1 MSTEIVVVPHTH
13 WDREWYE
20 PFQRFRLRLVA
31 LLDEVL
37 DTMEREPDYH
47 FTLDGQ
53 LACVDDYLEVRPDN
67 RDRIA
72 ALVESGRLAV
82 GPWQI
87 LLDEFL
93 CSGENIIRNLE
104 IGMDRADKLGGAM
117 PVGYL
122 PDMFGHTAQMPQI
135 LRRAGLLHACVYRG
149 VPSSVTTDAF
159 AWVAPDG
166 TAIRTQYLPAGGYG
180 NGAYLFH
187 EGEGLAGRAATFVA
201 TMREWH
207 GAEGPL
213 LAMYGTDHSA
223 PVSGLP
229 EMVAEIGARMD
240 TLSGYIGIYSGE
252 VDGLPQVVG
261 ELRSHAR
268 ANILPGVISVRA
280 HLKQAMGRAE
290 RMVERY
296 AEPLATLWGGDWPG
310 RFLDMAWWRLVDAS
324 GHDSVTGCGVDD
336 TTQQVAA
343 RIAEAE
349 HLGQAVRDMVTAR
362 LAASVPS
369 DGVLV
374 VNPTPAVRSGV
385 VVVDVAGTDP
395 LADAT
400 GAAVPTQPLEYAP
413 TLLLD
418 EEMDPAVALS
428 FVHGTELYGQ
438 HITSWSVADG
448 TLTFT
453 VAHETSVAYDVADI
467 RAALDG
473 VTRVRILAE
482 PRRTVAA
489 LVRVPPLGHTSVRP
503 VPRDQLY
510 PSAVADPAAV
520 PSVVADSAA
529 AAATGPAPAV
539 AGHDPSCWLSSDSG
553 PLPVRGDEEVL
564 DNGLLRV
571 TIAADGTLT
580 LIGADGTTVTGA
592 GRIVDGGD
600 VGDTYNHAPPLAD
613 RLVAEPE
620 SVETELVC
628 SGPLVAAVDVR
639 RTYRWP
645 AGGEGV
651 DGSPELPA
659 AARTLRAEEVV
670 VTTRVELRAG
680 EPYVRLEVSFD
691 NRCDDHRVR
700 LHVPLPV
707 EATQSYAEGQFAV
720 VTRGLTAE
728 GGCGETPLPTF
739 PASSWV
745 AAGGVAALLEHV
757 TEYELADG
765 DLALTLLR
773 SVGYLSRNRNALRPE
788 PAGPQLPTPAAQSRG
803 MRSVRLA
810 LMPYQESWEEV
821 VPHAETFRHDLLVVP
836 GQATPAAA
844 LPEPAPGLSVTGDGV
859 VMSSLRM
866 RDDRQ
871 ELRVVALTPSA
882 TEALIE
888 GPFTRA
894 RRADLRGR
902 PGESLPVT
910 GGVLRLPLKAW
921 EIATIQIA
929 NSE

>member
-1 MSTEIVVVPHTH
+1 MSSEIVVVPHTH

-37 DTMEREPDYH
+37 DTMEREPAYH

-53 LACVDDYLEVRPDN
+53 LACVDDYLEVRPEN

-93 CSGENIIRNLE
+93 CSGENIVRNLE
-104 IGMDRADKLGGAM
+104 LGMSRADKLGGAM

-135 LRRAGLLHACVYRG
+135 LRKAGLLHACVYRG
-149 VPSSVTTDAF
+149 VPSSVVTDAF

-166 TAIRTQYLPAGGYG
+166 TALRTQYLPAGGYG
-180 NGAYLFH
+180 NGAHLFSDS
-187 EGEGLAGRAATFVA
+187 EGLEGRAAAFVE
-201 TMREWH
+201 TMRRWH
-207 GAEGPL
+207 GPEGSL

-223 PVSGLP
+223 PVRGLP
-229 EMVAEIGARMD
+229 EMVAAIGARMD
-240 TLSGYIGIYSGE
+240 TLSGYIGAYSGDVE
-252 VDGLPQVVG
+252 GLPRVEG

-268 ANILPGVISVRA
+268 ANILPGVISIRPHV
-280 HLKQAMGRAE
+280 KQAMGRAE

-296 AEPLATLWGGDWPG
+296 AEPLAALWGGEWPG

-336 TTQQVAA
+336 TAQQVAA

-349 HLGQAVRDMVTAR
+349 QLGQAVRDMVTAR
-362 LAASVPS
+362 LARDVPS

-374 VNPTPAVRSGV
+374 VNPTPATRRGV
-385 VVVDVAGTDP
+385 VIVDVAGADP
-395 LADAT
+395 LVDPS
-400 GAAVPTQPLEYAP
+400 GRPIPVQPLEHAA

-418 EEMDPAVALS
+418 EKMDPATALT

-438 HITSWSVADG
+438 HITSWSVQDG

-453 VAHETSVAYDVADI
+453 VARETPIVFDVDDL
-467 RAALDG
+467 RGELDG

-489 LVRVPPLGHTSVRP
+489 LVEAPPLGHTGLRP
-503 VPRDQLY
+503 VPHAQAY
-510 PSAVADPAAV
+510 G
-520 PSVVADSAA
+520 ADSGDEHHA
-529 AAATGPAPAV
+529 
-539 AGHDPSCWLSSDSG
+539 SCWRAADGLA
-553 PLPVRGDEEVL
+553 PVRGDAEVL

-571 TIAADGTLT
+571 AVASDGTLT
-580 LIGADGTTVTGA
+580 LVARDGTTVTGA

-600 VGDTYNHAPPLAD
+600 VGDTYNYAPPLD
-613 RLVAEPE
+613 DLVVSEPE
-620 SVETELVC
+620 SVDTELVC

-645 AGGEGV
+645 AAGDGIEGA
-651 DGSPELPA
+651 PELPA
-659 AARTLRAEEVV
+659 ASRSERTEETVV
-670 VTTRVELRAG
+670 VTRVELRAG
-680 EPYVRLEVSFD
+680 EPFVRLHVEFD
-691 NRCDDHRVR
+691 NRSADHRVR
-700 LHVPLPV
+700 LHVPLPSQAS
-707 EATQSYAEGQFAV
+707 ESYAEGQFAV
-720 VTRGLTAE
+720 VRRGTTSEA
-728 GGCGETPLPTF
+728 GCGETPLPTF

-757 TEYELADG
+757 TEYELTG
-765 DLALTLLR
+765 GELALTLLR

-803 MRSVRLA
+803 VRSVRLA
-810 LMPYQESWEEV
+810 LMPYAESWQEV
-821 VPHAETFRHDLLVVP
+821 LPHAEAFRHDLLVTP
-836 GQATPAAA
+836 GTGDRSLA
-844 LPEPAPGLSVTGDGV
+844 LPEPAAGLSVTGDGV
-859 VMSSLRM
+859 VMTSLRD
-866 RDDRQ
+866 RDGWS

-882 TEALIE
+882 TEAVISGDLLE
-888 GPFTRA
+888 A
-894 RRADLRGR
+894 RHADLRGR
-902 PGESLPVT
+902 PGDAVPVADGT
-910 GGVLRLPLKAW
+910 LRLPLGPW
-921 EIATIQIA
+921 EIATVQFRQR
-929 NSE
+929 

>member
-37 DTMEREPDYH
+37 DTMEREPGYH

-53 LACVDDYLEVRPDN
+53 LACVDDYLEVRPEN

-93 CSGENIIRNLE
+93 CSGENIVRNLE
-104 IGMDRADKLGGAM
+104 LGLDRAGKLGGAM

-135 LRRAGLLHACVYRG
+135 LSKAGLRHACVYRG

-166 TAIRTQYLPAGGYG
+166 TALRTQYLPAGGYG
-180 NGAYLFH
+180 NGAHLFFDP
-187 EGEGLAGRAATFVA
+187 EGLKDRAAAFA
-201 TMREWH
+201 ETMREWH
-207 GAEGPL
+207 GPEGPL

-223 PVSGLP
+223 PVRGLP
-229 EMVAEIGARMD
+229 EMVAAIDARMD
-240 TLSGYIGIYSGE
+240 TLSGYIGQYSGDVPE
-252 VDGLPQVVG
+252 LAELAELAALDGLPRVHG

-268 ANILPGVISVRA
+268 ANILPGVISIRPHV
-280 HLKQAMGRAE
+280 KQAMGRAE

-296 AEPLATLWGGDWPG
+296 AEPLATLWGGEWPG

-324 GHDSVTGCGVDD
+324 GHDSVTGCGVDE
-336 TTQQVAA
+336 TAQQVAA

-349 HLGQAVRDMVTAR
+349 QLGQAVRDMVTAR
-362 LAASVPS
+362 LAAFVPS

-374 VNPTPAVRSGV
+374 VNPTPDVRSGIV
-385 VVVDVAGTDP
+385 IVDVAGSDP
-395 LADAT
+395 LVDPS
-400 GAAVPTQPLEYAP
+400 GAPVPVQPLEHAP

-418 EEMDPAVALS
+418 EEMDPATALT

-438 HITSWSVADG
+438 HITGWSVKNG

-453 VAHETSVAYDVADI
+453 VARETTAAFDLADL
-467 RAALDG
+467 RGALDG

-489 LVRVPPLGHTSVRP
+489 MVEVPPLGHTSIRP
-503 VPRDQLY
+503 VPREQVFG
-510 PSAVADPAAV
+510 PPV
-520 PSVVADSAA
+520 PSGGLPNVQ
-529 AAATGPAPAV
+529 
-539 AGHDPSCWLSSDSG
+539 HHPSCWLGSDSAT
-553 PLPVRGDEEVL
+553 LPVRGDEEVL

-571 TIAADGTLT
+571 VVAADGTLT
-580 LIGADGTTVTGA
+580 LVGQDGTTVTGA

-600 VGDTYNHAPPLAD
+600 VGDTYNYAAPLDDLIVSAPEW
-613 RLVAEPE
+613 AE
-620 SVETELVC
+620 VELIC
-628 SGPLVAAVDVR
+628 AGPLVAAVEVR

-645 AGGEGV
+645 AAGDSLEGA
-651 DGSPELPA
+651 PEVPA
-659 AARTLRAEEVV
+659 LSRTLRTEEIL

-680 EPYVRLEVSFD
+680 EPYVRLHVEFD
-691 NRCDDHRVR
+691 NRCADHRVR

-707 EATQSYAEGQFAV
+707 AASESYAEGQFAV
-720 VTRGLTAE
+720 VTRGLTSE

-757 TEYELADG
+757 TEYELVDG
-765 DLALTLLR
+765 ELALTLLR
-773 SVGYLSRNRNALRPE
+773 SAGYLSRNRNAFRPE

-803 MRSVRLA
+803 VRSVSLA
-810 LMPYQESWEEV
+810 LMPYQESWGEV
-821 VPHAETFRHDLLVVP
+821 VPQAETFRHDLLVVP
-836 GQATPAAA
+836 GSGDRALDLPAPAA
-844 LPEPAPGLSVTGDGV
+844 GLSVTGDGV
-859 VMSSLRM
+859 VMTSLRD
-866 RDDRQ
+866 RDGWR
-871 ELRVVALTPSA
+871 ELRVVALTPND
-882 TEALIE
+882 TEAVISGDLLQ
-888 GPFTRA
+888 A
-894 RRADLRGR
+894 RHADLRGR
-902 PGESLPVT
+902 PGESVQVT
-910 GGVLRLPLKAW
+910 DGVVRLPLGAW
-921 EIATIQIA
+921 EIATIHIRQL
-929 NSE
+929 

>member
-1 MSTEIVVVPHTH
+1 VSTEIVVVPHTH

-37 DTMEREPDYH
+37 DTMEREPAYH

-53 LACVDDYLEVRPDN
+53 LACVDDYLEVRPEN

-93 CSGENIIRNLE
+93 CSGENIVRNLE
-104 IGMDRADKLGGAM
+104 LGMSRADKLGGAM

-135 LRRAGLLHACVYRG
+135 LRKAGLLHACVYRG

-166 TAIRTQYLPAGGYG
+166 TALRTQYLPAGGYG
-180 NGAYLFH
+180 NGAHLFSDST
-187 EGEGLAGRAATFVA
+187 GLTERAAAFVT

-207 GAEGPL
+207 GPEGAL

-223 PVSGLP
+223 PVRGLP
-229 EMVAEIGARMD
+229 EMVAAIGGQMD
-240 TLSGYIGIYSGE
+240 TLSGYIGKYSGE
-252 VDGLPQVVG
+252 VDGLPRVEG

-280 HLKQAMGRAE
+280 HVKQAMGRAE

-296 AEPLATLWGGDWPG
+296 AEPLATLWGAEWPG

-336 TTQQVAA
+336 TAQQVAA

-362 LAASVPS
+362 LAGSVPS
-369 DGVLV
+369 DGVLL
-374 VNPTPAVRSGV
+374 VNPTPAVRRGV

-395 LADAT
+395 LADAS
-400 GAAVPTQPLEYAP
+400 GVPVPVQPLEYAP

-418 EEMDPAVALS
+418 EEMDAATALT

-438 HITSWSVADG
+438 HFTAWSVEG
-448 TLTFT
+448 ETLTFT
-453 VAHETSVAYDVADI
+453 VARETSAVFDLDDL
-467 RAALDG
+467 RAATGG
-473 VTRVRILAE
+473 VRRVRILAE

-489 LVRVPPLGHTSVRP
+489 LVEVPPLGHTSIRP
-503 VPRDQLY
+503 VPYEQVHG
-510 PSAVADPAAV
+510 SPAGE
-520 PSVVADSAA
+520 SR
-529 AAATGPAPAV
+529 PA
-539 AGHDPSCWLSSDSG
+539 
-553 PLPVRGDEEVL
+553 PVRGDEDVL

-571 TIAADGTLT
+571 TIAGDGTLT
-580 LIGADGTTVTGA
+580 LVGADGTTVTGA

-600 VGDTYNHAPPLAD
+600 VGDTYNHAPPAD
-613 RLVAEPE
+613 DLLVSEP
-620 SVETELVC
+620 SAVETELVC

-645 AGGEGV
+645 ASGAGI
-651 DGSPELPA
+651 DGTPELPA
-659 AARTLRAEEVV
+659 PSRSLRTEEIV

-680 EPYVRLEVSFD
+680 EPYVRLRVEFD
-691 NRCDDHRVR
+691 NRCADHRVR
-700 LHVPLPV
+700 LHVPLPAP
-707 EATQSYAEGQFAV
+707 ATESHAEGQFAV
-720 VTRGLTAE
+720 VTRGLTSE

-757 TEYELADG
+757 TEYEVADG
-765 DLALTLLR
+765 ELALTLLR
-773 SVGYLSRNRNALRPE
+773 SVAYLSRNRNALRPE

-803 MRSVRLA
+803 IRSVSLA
-810 LMPYQESWEEV
+810 LMPYAESWQEV
-821 VPHAETFRHDLLVVP
+821 VPQAETFRHDLLVVP
-836 GQATPAAA
+836 GQGDRALA
-844 LPEPAPGLSVTGDGV
+844 LPAPAPGLSVTGDGV
-859 VMSSLRM
+859 VMTSLRT

-871 ELRVVALTPSA
+871 ELRVVALTPAA
-882 TEALIE
+882 TEAVIE
-888 GPFTRA
+888 GAFTQA
-894 RRADLRGR
+894 RHADLRGR
-902 PGESLPVT
+902 PGDRLPVAD
-910 GGVLRLPLKAW
+910 GVLRLALRPW
-921 EIATIQIA
+921 EIATVQL
-929 NSE
+929 SG

>member
-1 MSTEIVVVPHTH
+1 VTAEIVVVPHTH

-53 LACVDDYLEVRPDN
+53 LACVDDYLEVRPEN

-93 CSGENIIRNLE
+93 CSGENIVRNLE
-104 IGMDRADKLGGAM
+104 LGMNRADKLGGAM

-149 VPSSVTTDAF
+149 VPSSVVTDAF

-166 TAIRTQYLPAGGYG
+166 TALRTQYLPAGGYG
-180 NGAYLFH
+180 NGAHLFEDPAH
-187 EGEGLAGRAATFVA
+187 LPERAAEFTER
-201 TMREWH
+201 MREWH
-207 GAEGPL
+207 GPEGAL

-223 PVSGLP
+223 PVRGLP
-229 EMVAEIGARMD
+229 GMVADIGAHMD
-240 TLSGYIGIYSGE
+240 TLSGYIGAYSGE
-252 VDGLPQVVG
+252 VEGLPRVSG

-280 HLKQAMGRAE
+280 HVKQAMGRAE

-336 TTQQVAA
+336 TAQQVAA

-349 HLGQAVRDMVTAR
+349 QLGQAVRDMVAAR
-362 LAASVPS
+362 LSAAVPS

-374 VNPTPAVRSGV
+374 VNPTPATRRGV
-385 VVVDVAGTDP
+385 VLVDVAGRDP
-395 LADAT
+395 LVDPA
-400 GAAVPTQPLEYAP
+400 GARVPAQTLEYAP

-418 EEMDPAVALS
+418 AEMDPATALT
-428 FVHGTELYGQ
+428 FIHGTELYGQ
-438 HITSWSVADG
+438 HITGWSVDGG

-453 VAHETSVAYDVADI
+453 VARQSATAFNVAQL
-467 RAALDG
+467 RGALDG
-473 VTRVRILAE
+473 VTRVRIVAE
-482 PRRTVAA
+482 ARRTVAA
-489 LVRVPPLGHTSVRP
+489 LVETPPLGHTSIRP
-503 VPRDQLY
+503 ASADTLRD
-510 PSAVADPAAV
+510 
-520 PSVVADSAA
+520 
-529 AAATGPAPAV
+529 TGPAESGGERRSASGASAAMGAPV
-539 AGHDPSCWLSSDSG
+539 AG
-553 PLPVRGDEEVL
+553 VRAEERAL

-571 TIAADGTLT
+571 EVAADGTLALT
-580 LIGADGTTVTGA
+580 GADGTTLTGA

-600 VGDTYNHAPPLAD
+600 VGDTYNYAPPAED
-613 RLVAEPE
+613 RIVSDPV
-620 SVETELVC
+620 SVELTPVC
-628 SGPLVAAVDVR
+628 SGPLVAAFDVR

-645 AGGEGV
+645 AAGQGIEGT
-651 DGSPELPA
+651 PEIPA
-659 AARTLRAEEVV
+659 AARSEATEEIVV
-670 VTTRVELRAG
+670 DTRVELRAG
-680 EPYVRLEVSFD
+680 EPYVRLHVSFD
-691 NRCDDHRVR
+691 NRCSDHRVR

-707 EATQSYAEGQFAV
+707 RAAASHAEGQFAV
-720 VTRGLTAE
+720 VTRGLSAE
-728 GGCGETPLPTF
+728 GGCGEEPLPTF
-739 PASSWV
+739 PASGWV

-757 TEYELADG
+757 TEYELVDDG
-765 DLALTLLR
+765 AELALTLLR
-773 SVGYLSRNRNALRPE
+773 SVGYLSRNLHAMRPE

-803 MRSVRLA
+803 LRSVSLA
-810 LMPYQESWEEV
+810 LMPYGGSWAA
-821 VPHAETFRHDLLVVP
+821 VPPAAETFRHDLLAVP
-836 GQATPAAA
+836 GTGDPSLALPPAAS
-844 LPEPAPGLSVTGDGV
+844 GLSVTGDGV
-859 VMSSLRM
+859 VMTSLRV
-866 RDDRQ
+866 RDGRH
-871 ELRVVALTPSA
+871 ELRVVAYSETPTNAIISG
-882 TEALIE
+882 T
-888 GPFTRA
+888 FTQA
-894 RRADLRGR
+894 RHADLRGR
-902 PGESLPVT
+902 PGDPIPVSSGT
-910 GGVLRLPLKAW
+910 IHLPLRPW
-921 EIATIQIA
+921 EIATVQLG
-929 NSE
+929 N

>member
-37 DTMEREPDYH
+37 DTMEREPAYH

-53 LACVDDYLEVRPDN
+53 LACVDDYLEVRPEN
-67 RDRIA
+67 RDRVA

-93 CSGENIIRNLE
+93 CSGENIVRNLE
-104 IGMDRADKLGGAM
+104 LGMARAGKLGGAM

-122 PDMFGHTAQMPQI
+122 PDMFGHAAQMPQI

-166 TAIRTQYLPAGGYG
+166 TVVRAQYLPAGGYG
-180 NGAYLFH
+180 NGAHLFH
-187 EGEGLAGRAATFVA
+187 DPAGLKERAEAFTR

-207 GAEGPL
+207 GPEGSL

-223 PVSGLP
+223 PVRGLP
-229 EMVAEIGARMD
+229 EMVAAIGARMD
-240 TLSGYIGIYSGE
+240 TLSGYIGAYSGE
-252 VDGLPQVVG
+252 VDGLPEVRG

-280 HLKQAMGRAE
+280 HVKQAMGRAE

-296 AEPLATLWGGDWPG
+296 AEPLATLWGEEWPG

-336 TTQQVAA
+336 TAQQVAA

-362 LAASVPS
+362 LAAAVPS
-369 DGVLV
+369 GGVLV
-374 VNPTPAVRSGV
+374 VNPTPAPRRGV
-385 VVVDVAGTDP
+385 VVVDVPGHDP
-395 LADAT
+395 LVDASGT
-400 GAAVPTQPLEYAP
+400 PVPIQPLEYAA

-418 EEMDPAVALS
+418 DEMDPATALS

-438 HITSWSVADG
+438 QITSWSVEGD

-453 VAHETSVAYDVADI
+453 VAHETQTTFGVDDLHGE
-467 RAALDG
+467 LDG
-473 VTRVRILAE
+473 VTRVRIFAE

-489 LVRVPPLGHTSVRP
+489 LVEVPPLGHTSVRP
-503 VPRDQLY
+503 VPHEQAFGTPTRETHM
-510 PSAVADPAAV
+510 PSE
-520 PSVVADSAA
+520 
-529 AAATGPAPAV
+529 
-539 AGHDPSCWLSSDSG
+539 HDPSCWLRSDSAA
-553 PLPVRGDEEVL
+553 LPVRGGEEVL

-571 TIAADGTLT
+571 TIAGDGTLT
-580 LIGADGTTVTGA
+580 LVGKDGTTVSGA

-600 VGDTYNHAPPLAD
+600 VGDTYNYAPPPAD
-613 RLVAEPE
+613 LIVDEPV
-620 SVETELVC
+620 SAETELVT
-628 SGPLVAAVDVR
+628 SGPLVARVDVR

-645 AGGEGV
+645 AAGGGI
-651 DGSPELPA
+651 DGAPELPA
-659 AARTLRAEEVV
+659 ISRTPEAEEIV

-680 EPYVRLEVSFD
+680 EPFVRLDVEFD
-691 NRCDDHRVR
+691 NRCSDHRVR
-700 LHVPLPV
+700 LHVPLP
-707 EATQSYAEGQFAV
+707 ERATESYAEGQFAV
-720 VTRGLTAE
+720 TTRGPTPE

-757 TEYELADG
+757 TEYEVVDG
-765 DLALTLLR
+765 SELALTLLR
-773 SVGYLSRNRNALRPE
+773 SVGYLSRNRNP
-788 PAGPQLPTPAAQSRG
+788 
-803 MRSVRLA
+803 
-810 LMPYQESWEEV
+810 
-821 VPHAETFRHDLLVVP
+821 
-836 GQATPAAA
+836 
-844 LPEPAPGLSVTGDGV
+844 
-859 VMSSLRM
+859 
-866 RDDRQ
+866 
-871 ELRVVALTPSA
+871 
-882 TEALIE
+882 
-888 GPFTRA
+888 
-894 RRADLRGR
+894 
-902 PGESLPVT
+902 
-910 GGVLRLPLKAW
+910 
-921 EIATIQIA
+921 
-929 NSE
+929 

>member
-1 MSTEIVVVPHTH
+1 MSAEIVVVPHTH

-37 DTMEREPDYH
+37 DQMEREPAYH

-53 LACVDDYLEVRPDN
+53 LACVDDYLEVRPEN

-93 CSGENIIRNLE
+93 CSGENIVRNLE
-104 IGMDRADKLGGAM
+104 LGMARADKLGGAM

-135 LRRAGLLHACVYRG
+135 LRKAGLLHACVYRG

-166 TAIRTQYLPAGGYG
+166 TALRTQYLPAGGYG
-180 NGAYLFH
+180 NGAYLFADAS
-187 EGEGLAGRAATFVA
+187 GLAERAASFVT

-207 GAEGPL
+207 GPEGPL

-223 PVSGLP
+223 PVRGLP
-229 EMVAEIGARMD
+229 DMVATIGARMD
-240 TLSGYIGIYSGE
+240 TLSGYIGEFSGD
-252 VDGLPQVVG
+252 VDGLPRVAG

-280 HLKQAMGRAE
+280 HVKQAMGRAE

-296 AEPLATLWGGDWPG
+296 AEPLATLWGGEWPG

-336 TTQQVAA
+336 TAQQVAA

-362 LAASVPS
+362 LAGSVPS
-369 DGVLV
+369 DGALV
-374 VNPTPAVRSGV
+374 VNPTPQVRSGV
-385 VVVDVAGTDP
+385 VVVDLAGTDP
-395 LADAT
+395 LVDAS
-400 GAAVPTQPLEYAP
+400 GAPVPSQTLEYAG

-418 EEMDPAVALS
+418 EEMDPALALT

-438 HITSWSVADG
+438 HITGWSVEGG

-453 VAHETSVAYDVADI
+453 VARETSLTFDVRDLHGQ
-467 RAALDG
+467 LDG
-473 VTRVRILAE
+473 VSRVRILAE
-482 PRRTVAA
+482 PRRKVAA
-489 LVRVPPLGHTSVRP
+489 LVEVPPLGHTSLRP
-503 VPRDQLY
+503 APRDQVY
-510 PSAVADPAAV
+510 GTPASGLR
-520 PSVVADSAA
+520 PME
-529 AAATGPAPAV
+529 
-539 AGHDPSCWLSSDSG
+539 HDPSCWLGSDSAT
-553 PLPVRGDEEVL
+553 LPVRGDEQVL

-571 TIAADGTLT
+571 TIADDGTLT
-580 LIGADGTTVTGA
+580 LLGRDGTTITGA

-600 VGDTYNHAPPLAD
+600 VGDTYNHAPPLTD
-613 RLVAEPE
+613 LIVSRPS
-620 SVETELVC
+620 SVETELIC
-628 SGPLVAAVDVR
+628 SGPVVAQVDVR

-645 AGGEGV
+645 ASGDGV
-651 DGSPELPA
+651 HGAPELPA
-659 AARTLRAEEVV
+659 PSRSLRTEEIV

-680 EPYVRLEVSFD
+680 EPYVRLHIEFD
-691 NRCDDHRVR
+691 NRCEDHRVR
-700 LHVPLPV
+700 LHVPLP
-707 EATQSYAEGQFAV
+707 APASQSHAEGQFAV

-757 TEYELADG
+757 TEYELVDG
-765 DLALTLLR
+765 ELALTLLR

-803 MRSVRLA
+803 LRSVSLA
-810 LMPYQESWEEV
+810 LMPYQESWQEV
-821 VPHAETFRHDLLVVP
+821 VPQAETFRHDLLVVP
-836 GQATPAAA
+836 GQGDRALA
-844 LPEPAPGLSVTGDGV
+844 LPSPSSGLSVTGDGV
-859 VMSSLRM
+859 VMTSLRM
-866 RDDRQ
+866 RDDWQ
-871 ELRVVALTPSA
+871 ELRVVALTPDA
-882 TEALIE
+882 TEAVIS
-888 GPFTRA
+888 GAFGQA
-894 RRADLRGR
+894 RPADLRGR
-902 PGESLPVT
+902 PGESVQVT
-910 GGVLRLPLKAW
+910 DGVVRLPMGPW
-921 EIATIQIA
+921 EIATIQIRQL
-929 NSE
+929 

>member
-1 MSTEIVVVPHTH
+1 MSAEIVVVPHTH

-37 DTMEREPDYH
+37 DTMEREPAYH

-53 LACVDDYLEVRPDN
+53 LACVDDYLEVRPEN

-104 IGMDRADKLGGAM
+104 LGMSRSDKLGGAM

-135 LRRAGLLHACVYRG
+135 LRKAGLLHACVYRG
-149 VPSSVTTDAF
+149 VPFSVTTDAF

-166 TAIRTQYLPAGGYG
+166 TALRTQFLPAGGYG
-180 NGAYLFH
+180 NGAYLFSDSA
-187 EGEGLAGRAATFVA
+187 GLAERAAGFVK

-207 GAEGPL
+207 GPEGAL

-223 PVSGLP
+223 PVRGLP

-240 TLSGYIGIYSGE
+240 TLSGYIGKYSGE
-252 VDGLPQVVG
+252 VDGLPRVAG

-280 HLKQAMGRAE
+280 HVKQAMGRAE

-296 AEPLATLWGGDWPG
+296 AEPLATLWGGEWPG

-336 TTQQVAA
+336 TAQQVAA

-362 LAASVPS
+362 LAGSVPS

-374 VNPTPAVRSGV
+374 VNPTPAARRGV
-385 VVVDVAGTDP
+385 VVVDVAGIDP
-395 LADAT
+395 LT
-400 GAAVPTQPLEYAP
+400 GPSGAPVPTQPLEYAP

-418 EEMDPAVALS
+418 EEMDAATALT

-438 HITSWSVADG
+438 HITAWSVEDG

-453 VAHETSVAYDVADI
+453 VARETSAAFDLDDL
-467 RAALDG
+467 RAATAG
-473 VTRVRILAE
+473 VRRVRILAE

-489 LVRVPPLGHTSVRP
+489 LVEVPPLGHTSIRP
-503 VPRDQLY
+503 APHG
-510 PSAVADPAAV
+510 PSTGEHPAAL
-520 PSVVADSAA
+520 
-529 AAATGPAPAV
+529 T
-539 AGHDPSCWLSSDSG
+539 
-553 PLPVRGDEEVL
+553 PVRGDEEVL

-571 TIAADGTLT
+571 TIAGDGTLT
-580 LIGADGTTVTGA
+580 LVGADGTTVTGA

-600 VGDTYNHAPPLAD
+600 VGDTYNHAPPAD
-613 RLVAEPE
+613 DLVVSEPS
-620 SVETELVC
+620 SVETELIC

-645 AGGEGV
+645 ASG
-651 DGSPELPA
+651 DGIDGTPELPA
-659 AARTLRAEEVV
+659 PSRSSRTEEIV

-680 EPYVRLEVSFD
+680 EPYARLRVEFD
-691 NRCDDHRVR
+691 NRCADHRVR
-700 LHVPLPV
+700 LHVPLPAP
-707 EATQSYAEGQFAV
+707 ATESHAEGQFAV

-757 TEYELADG
+757 TEYEVADG
-765 DLALTLLR
+765 ELALTLLR

-803 MRSVRLA
+803 IRSVSLA
-810 LMPYQESWEEV
+810 LMPYGESWQEV
-821 VPHAETFRHDLLVVP
+821 VPQAETFRHDLLVVP
-836 GQATPAAA
+836 GQGERA
-844 LPEPAPGLSVTGDGV
+844 LPLPAPAPGLSVTGDGV
-859 VMSSLRM
+859 VMTSLRM
-866 RDDRQ
+866 RDDRR
-871 ELRVVALTPSA
+871 ELRVVALTPAA
-882 TEALIE
+882 TEAVIE
-888 GPFTRA
+888 GAFTQA
-894 RRADLRGR
+894 RHADLRGR
-902 PGESLPVT
+902 PGDRLPVAD
-910 GGVLRLPLKAW
+910 GVLRLALKPW
-921 EIATIQIA
+921 EIATVQL
-929 NSE
+929 SG

>member
-37 DTMEREPDYH
+37 DTMEREPGYH

-67 RDRIA
+67 RDRIT

-104 IGMDRADKLGGAM
+104 LGLDRADKLGGAM

-135 LRRAGLLHACVYRG
+135 LSKAGLLHACVYRG

-166 TAIRTQYLPAGGYG
+166 TALRTQYLPAGGYG
-180 NGAYLFH
+180 NGAYLFYDAK
-187 EGEGLAGRAATFVA
+187 GLAGRAESFVA

-207 GAEGPL
+207 GADGPL

-229 EMVAEIGARMD
+229 EMVAELGARMD
-240 TLSGYIGIYSGE
+240 TLSGYIGMYSGD
-252 VDGLPQVVG
+252 VDGLPRISG

-280 HLKQAMGRAE
+280 HVKQAMGRAE

-296 AEPLATLWGGDWPG
+296 AEPLATLWGGEWPG

-336 TTQQVAA
+336 TAQQVAA

-369 DGVLV
+369 DAVLV
-374 VNPTPAVRSGV
+374 VNPTPAARGGV

-418 EEMDPAVALS
+418 EEMDPATALT

-438 HITSWSVADG
+438 HITSWSVEDG

-453 VAHETSVAYDVADI
+453 VAHETSVVFDVADL

-489 LVRVPPLGHTSVRP
+489 LVQVPPLGHTSVRP
-503 VPRDQLY
+503 VPRERLH
-510 PSAVADPAAV
+510 PS
-520 PSVVADSAA
+520 SS
-529 AAATGPAPAV
+529 TTTAV
-539 AGHDPSCWLSSDSG
+539 AGHDPACWLSSDSG
-553 PLPVRGDEEVL
+553 PLPVRGNEEVL

-571 TIAADGTLT
+571 TIADDGTLT
-580 LIGADGTTVTGA
+580 LIGPDGTTVTGA

-600 VGDTYNHAPPLAD
+600 VGDTYNYAPPFSD
-613 RLVAEPE
+613 RLVSEPE
-620 SVETELVC
+620 YVETELVC

-645 AGGEGV
+645 AGGDGIE
-651 DGSPELPA
+651 GSPELPA
-659 AARTLRAEEVV
+659 AARTLRTEEVV

-707 EATQSYAEGQFAV
+707 EATQSHAEGQFAV

-803 MRSVRLA
+803 LRSVRLA
-810 LMPYQESWEEV
+810 LMPYQGSWEEV

-836 GQATPAAA
+836 GQGDSAAA
-844 LPEPAPGLSVTGDGV
+844 LPAPASGLSVTGDGV

-866 RDDRQ
+866 RDNWQ
-871 ELRVVALTPSA
+871 ELRVVALTPA
-882 TEALIE
+882 NTEALIE
-888 GPFTRA
+888 GTFTSA

-902 PGESLPVT
+902 PGEPLPVT
-910 GGVLRLPLKAW
+910 DGALRLPLKAW

>member
-1 MSTEIVVVPHTH
+1 MSSEIVVVPHTH

-37 DTMEREPDYH
+37 DTMEREPAYH

-53 LACVDDYLEVRPDN
+53 LACVDDYLEVRPEN

-93 CSGENIIRNLE
+93 CSGENIVRNLE
-104 IGMDRADKLGGAM
+104 LGMSRADKLGGAM

-122 PDMFGHTAQMPQI
+122 PDMFGHAAQMPQI
-135 LRRAGLLHACVYRG
+135 LRKAGLLHACVYRG
-149 VPSSVTTDAF
+149 VPSSVVTDAF

-166 TAIRTQYLPAGGYG
+166 TALRTQYLPAGGYG
-180 NGAYLFH
+180 NGAHLFSDS
-187 EGEGLAGRAATFVA
+187 EGLEGRATTFVE
-201 TMREWH
+201 TMRRWH
-207 GAEGPL
+207 GPEGSL

-223 PVSGLP
+223 PVRGLP
-229 EMVAEIGARMD
+229 EMVAAIGARMD
-240 TLSGYIGIYSGE
+240 TLSGYIGTYSGDA
-252 VDGLPQVVG
+252 DGLPRVEG

-268 ANILPGVISVRA
+268 ANILPGVISIRPHV
-280 HLKQAMGRAE
+280 KQAMGRAE

-296 AEPLATLWGGDWPG
+296 AEPLAALWGGDWPG

-336 TTQQVAA
+336 TAQQVAA

-349 HLGQAVRDMVTAR
+349 QLGQAVRDMVTAR
-362 LAASVPS
+362 LAQRVPS

-374 VNPTPAVRSGV
+374 VNPTPAARRGIVI
-385 VVVDVAGTDP
+385 VDVAGADP
-395 LADAT
+395 LVDPA
-400 GAAVPTQPLEYAP
+400 GRPIPVQPLEHAA

-418 EEMDPAVALS
+418 EEMDPATALT

-438 HITSWSVADG
+438 HITSWSVEDG

-453 VAHETSVAYDVADI
+453 VARETPIVFDVDDL
-467 RAALDG
+467 RGALDG

-489 LVRVPPLGHTSVRP
+489 LVEAPPLGHTGLR
-503 VPRDQLY
+503 
-510 PSAVADPAAV
+510 
-520 PSVVADSAA
+520 
-529 AAATGPAPAV
+529 PAPHPQAYGG
-539 AGHDPSCWLSSDSG
+539 AADGEHHASCWRASDE
-553 PLPVRGDEEVL
+553 PAPVRGDAEVL

-571 TIAADGTLT
+571 AIAPDGTLT
-580 LIGADGTTVTGA
+580 LVARDGTTVTGA

-600 VGDTYNHAPPLAD
+600 VGDTYNYAPPLD
-613 RLVAEPE
+613 DLVVSEPE
-620 SVETELVC
+620 SVETELIC

-645 AGGEGV
+645 AGGDGIEGA
-651 DGSPELPA
+651 PELPA
-659 AARTLRAEEVV
+659 ASRSDRSEETVV
-670 VTTRVELRAG
+670 VTRVELRAG
-680 EPYVRLEVSFD
+680 EPFARLHVEFD
-691 NRCDDHRVR
+691 NRSADHRVR
-700 LHVPLPV
+700 FHVPLP
-707 EATQSYAEGQFAV
+707 TQASESYAEGQFAV
-720 VTRGLTAE
+720 VRRGSTSE

-757 TEYELADG
+757 TEYELTG
-765 DLALTLLR
+765 GELALTLLR

-803 MRSVRLA
+803 VRSVRLA
-810 LMPYQESWEEV
+810 LMPYAESWQEV
-821 VPHAETFRHDLLVVP
+821 VPHAEAFRHDLLVVP
-836 GQATPAAA
+836 GTGRRSLP
-844 LPEPAPGLSVTGDGV
+844 LPEPAAGLSVTGDGV
-859 VMSSLRM
+859 VMTSLRD
-866 RDDRQ
+866 RDGWS

-882 TEALIE
+882 TEAVIAGDLLE
-888 GPFTRA
+888 A
-894 RRADLRGR
+894 RHADLRGR
-902 PGESLPVT
+902 PGDAVPVADGT
-910 GGVLRLPLKAW
+910 VRLPLGPW
-921 EIATIQIA
+921 EIATVQFRQR
-929 NSE
+929 

>member
-1 MSTEIVVVPHTH
+1 MSAEIVVVPHTH

-53 LACVDDYLEVRPDN
+53 LACVDDYLEVRPEN

-93 CSGENIIRNLE
+93 CSGENIVRNLE
-104 IGMDRADKLGGAM
+104 LGMNRADKLGGAM
-117 PVGYL
+117 AVGYL

-149 VPSSVTTDAF
+149 VPSSVVTDAF

-166 TAIRTQYLPAGGYG
+166 TALRTQYLPAGGYG
-180 NGAYLFH
+180 NGAHLF
-187 EGEGLAGRAATFVA
+187 EDPAQLPERAAEFIQR
-201 TMREWH
+201 MREWH
-207 GAEGPL
+207 GPEGAL

-223 PVSGLP
+223 PVRGLP
-229 EMVAEIGARMD
+229 GMVADIGARMD
-240 TLSGYIGIYSGE
+240 TLTGYIGAYSGSVE
-252 VDGLPQVVG
+252 GLPRVSG

-280 HLKQAMGRAE
+280 HVKQAMGRAE

-336 TTQQVAA
+336 TAQQVAA

-349 HLGQAVRDMVTAR
+349 QLGQAVRDMVTAR
-362 LAASVPS
+362 LSAAVPS

-374 VNPTPAVRSGV
+374 VNPTPAARRGV
-385 VVVDVAGTDP
+385 VLVDVAGRDP
-395 LADAT
+395 LVDPD
-400 GAAVPTQPLEYAP
+400 GAPVPAQTLEYAP

-418 EEMDPAVALS
+418 AEMDPATALT
-428 FVHGTELYGQ
+428 FIHGTELYGQ
-438 HITSWSVADG
+438 HITGWSVDDG

-453 VAHETSVAYDVADI
+453 VARESAVAFNVAQV
-467 RAALDG
+467 RGALDG
-473 VTRVRILAE
+473 VTRVRIVAE

-489 LVRVPPLGHTSVRP
+489 LVETPPLGHTSVRP
-503 VPRDQLY
+503 APYD
-510 PSAVADPAAV
+510 PSAS
-520 PSVVADSAA
+520 SVSA
-529 AAATGPAPAV
+529 PV
-539 AGHDPSCWLSSDSG
+539 AG
-553 PLPVRGDEEVL
+553 VRAEERAL

-571 TIAADGTLT
+571 EVAADGTLT
-580 LIGADGTTVTGA
+580 LTGADGTTLTGA

-600 VGDTYNHAPPLAD
+600 VGDTYNYAPPAD
-613 RLVAEPE
+613 DRIVSDPE
-620 SVETELVC
+620 SVELTPVY
-628 SGPLVAAVDVR
+628 SGPLLAAFDVR

-645 AGGEGV
+645 AAGQGIEGT
-651 DGSPELPA
+651 PEIPA
-659 AARTLRAEEVV
+659 AARTGTTEEIVV
-670 VTTRVELRAG
+670 DTRVELRAG
-680 EPYVRLEVSFD
+680 EPYVRLHVSFD
-691 NRCDDHRVR
+691 NRCSDHRVR
-700 LHVPLPV
+700 LHVPLP
-707 EATQSYAEGQFAV
+707 ARAAASYAEGQFAV

-728 GGCGETPLPTF
+728 PGCGEEPLPTF
-739 PASSWV
+739 PASGWV

-757 TEYELADG
+757 TEYELVDG
-765 DLALTLLR
+765 GAELALTLLR
-773 SVGYLSRNRNALRPE
+773 SVGYLSRNLHAMRPE

-803 MRSVRLA
+803 LRTVSLA
-810 LMPYQESWEEV
+810 LMPYSGSWEA
-821 VPHAETFRHDLLVVP
+821 VPPAAETFRHDLLAVP
-836 GQATPAAA
+836 GTGDPSLTLPPA
-844 LPEPAPGLSVTGDGV
+844 APGLSVTGDGV
-859 VMSSLRM
+859 VMTSLRV
-866 RDDRQ
+866 RDGRH
-871 ELRVVALTPSA
+871 ELRVVALSDSSA
-882 TEALIE
+882 EAVIS
-888 GPFTRA
+888 GSFTQA
-894 RRADLRGR
+894 RHADLRGR
-902 PGESLPVT
+902 PGDPLPVSSGT
-910 GGVLRLPLKAW
+910 VRLALRPW
-921 EIATIQIA
+921 EIATVQLA
-929 NSE
+929 N

>member
-37 DTMEREPDYH
+37 DTMEREPAYH

-53 LACVDDYLEVRPDN
+53 LACVDDYLEVRPEN

-72 ALVESGRLAV
+72 ALVEAGRLAV

-104 IGMDRADKLGGAM
+104 LGMSRSDKLGGSM

-135 LRRAGLLHACVYRG
+135 LRKAGLLHACVYRG
-149 VPSSVTTDAF
+149 VPSAVTTDAF

-166 TAIRTQYLPAGGYG
+166 TALRTQYLPAGGYG
-180 NGAYLFH
+180 NGAHLFSDTD
-187 EGEGLAGRAATFVA
+187 GLTGRAQAFVK
-201 TMREWH
+201 TMREWRGPE
-207 GAEGPL
+207 GAL

-223 PVSGLP
+223 PVRGLP
-229 EMVAEIGARMD
+229 EMVAAIGARMD
-240 TLSGYIGIYSGE
+240 TLSGYIGAFSGD
-252 VDGLPQVVG
+252 VAGLPRVHG

-280 HLKQAMGRAE
+280 HVKQAMGRAE

-296 AEPLATLWGGDWPG
+296 AEPLATLWGAEWPG

-336 TTQQVAA
+336 TAQQVAA

-362 LAASVPS
+362 LAAFVPV
-369 DGVLV
+369 DGVLI
-374 VNPTPAVRSGV
+374 VNPTPAPRRGV
-385 VVVDVAGTDP
+385 VIVDMAGTDP
-395 LADAT
+395 LVDAT
-400 GAAVPTQPLEYAP
+400 GRPVPTQPLEYAA

-418 EEMDPAVALS
+418 DEVDPATALT
-428 FVHGTELYGQ
+428 FIHGTELYGQ
-438 HITSWSVADG
+438 HVTSWAVEG
-448 TLTFT
+448 ETLTFT
-453 VAHETSVAYDVADI
+453 VARESTVPFDVDDL
-467 RAALDG
+467 RGALDG
-473 VTRVRILAE
+473 VTHLRILAE

-489 LVRVPPLGHTSVRP
+489 LVEAPPLGHTSVRP
-503 VPRDQLY
+503 APRDQVY
-510 PSAVADPAAV
+510 
-520 PSVVADSAA
+520 
-529 AAATGPAPAV
+529 GPGT
-539 AGHDPSCWLSSDSG
+539 AGRLPGEHHPSCWLSSDSA
-553 PLPVRGDEEVL
+553 PLPVRGDEQVL

-571 TIAADGTLT
+571 TIGSDGTLT
-580 LIGADGTTVTGA
+580 LVGQDGTTVTGA

-600 VGDTYNHAPPLAD
+600 VGDTYNHAPPPVD
-613 RLVAEPE
+613 VVVSEPE
-620 SVETELVC
+620 SVAVEVVC
-628 SGPLVAAVDVR
+628 TGPLLAIVDVR

-645 AGGEGV
+645 ASGESIEGA
-651 DGSPELPA
+651 PEVPA
-659 AARTLRAEEVV
+659 GTRAHRMERATVM
-670 VTTRVELRAG
+670 TRVELRAG
-680 EPYVRLEVSFD
+680 EPFVRLDVEFD
-691 NRCDDHRVR
+691 NRCADHRVR
-700 LHVPLPV
+700 LHVPLPTPDAS
-707 EATQSYAEGQFAV
+707 ESHAEGQFAV

-757 TEYELADG
+757 TEYEVVEG
-765 DLALTLLR
+765 ELALTLLR
-773 SVGYLSRNRNALRPE
+773 SVGYLSRNRNGLRPE

-803 MRSVRLA
+803 VRKVSLA
-810 LMPYQESWEEV
+810 LMPYQGAWGEV
-821 VPHAETFRHDLLVVP
+821 VPQAEAFRHDLLVVP
-836 GQATPAAA
+836 GTAESALPLPSPAA
-844 LPEPAPGLSVTGDGV
+844 GLSVTGEGV
-859 VMSSLRM
+859 VMTSLRD
-866 RDDRQ
+866 RDGWC
-871 ELRVVALTPSA
+871 ELRVVALTPDP
-882 TEALIE
+882 TEAVISGSLTE
-888 GPFTRA
+888 A
-894 RRADLRGR
+894 RHADLRGR
-902 PGESLPVT
+902 PGESVQVSD
-910 GGVLRLPLKAW
+910 GVVRLPLGGW
-921 EIATIQIA
+921 EIATIQFRQL
-929 NSE
+929 

>member
-37 DTMEREPDYH
+37 DTMEREPGYH

-53 LACVDDYLEVRPDN
+53 LACVDDYLEVRPEN

-93 CSGENIIRNLE
+93 CSGENIVRNLE
-104 IGMDRADKLGGAM
+104 LGMDRADKLGGAM

-135 LRRAGLLHACVYRG
+135 LRKAGLLHACVYRG

-166 TAIRTQYLPAGGYG
+166 TALRTQYLPAGGYG
-180 NGAYLFH
+180 NGAYLFYDSA
-187 EGEGLAGRAATFVA
+187 GLAERAAGFVA

-207 GAEGPL
+207 AGDGPL

-223 PVSGLP
+223 PVRGLP
-229 EMVAEIGARMD
+229 EMVSEIGARMD
-240 TLSGYIGIYSGE
+240 TLSGYIAKYPPD
-252 VDGLPQVVG
+252 VDGLPRVSG

-268 ANILPGVISVRA
+268 ANILPGVISIRA
-280 HLKQAMGRAE
+280 HVKQAMGRAE

-296 AEPLATLWGGDWPG
+296 AEPLSTLWGGEWPA

-336 TTQQVAA
+336 TAQQVAA

-349 HLGQAVRDMVTAR
+349 QLGQAVRDMVTTR
-362 LAASVPS
+362 LAATVPS

-374 VNPTPAVRSGV
+374 VNPTPAARRGV
-385 VVVDVAGTDP
+385 VIVDVAGTDP
-395 LADAT
+395 LADPSRSP
-400 GAAVPTQPLEYAP
+400 VPTQPLEYAA

-418 EEMDPAVALS
+418 EEMDPATALT

-438 HITSWSVADG
+438 HITGWSVEDG

-453 VAHETSVAYDVADI
+453 VAHETSVVFDTAEL
-467 RAALDG
+467 REALDG

-489 LVRVPPLGHTSVRP
+489 LVEVPPLGHTSVRP
-503 VPRDQLY
+503 QPYDKVYDRA
-510 PSAVADPAAV
+510 SAVRAV
-520 PSVVADSAA
+520 
-529 AAATGPAPAV
+529 T
-539 AGHDPSCWLSSDSG
+539 GHDPACWRNWESG
-553 PLPVRGDEEVL
+553 PQPVQGDDEVL

-571 TIAADGTLT
+571 TIAQDGTLT
-580 LIGADGTTVTGA
+580 LVGEDGTTVTGA

-600 VGDTYNHAPPLAD
+600 VGDTYNYAPPADD
-613 RLVAEPE
+613 RLVSEPE
-620 SVETELVC
+620 SVEFERVC

-645 AGGEGV
+645 VAGDGIE
-651 DGSPELPA
+651 GSPEIPA
-659 AARTLRAEEVV
+659 AARTPRTEEVV

-680 EPYVRLEVSFD
+680 EPYVRLNVEFD
-691 NRCDDHRVR
+691 NRCADHRVR
-700 LHVPLPV
+700 LHVPLPA
-707 EATQSYAEGQFAV
+707 EASQSHAEGQFAV
-720 VTRGLTAE
+720 VTRGLSSE

-757 TEYELADG
+757 TEYELVDG
-765 DLALTLLR
+765 GGELALTLLR

-788 PAGPQLPTPAAQSRG
+788 PAGPQLATPAAQSRG
-803 MRSVRLA
+803 VRSVSLA
-810 LMPYQESWEEV
+810 LMPYQGSWETV

-836 GQATPAAA
+836 GQGGRDLLT
-844 LPEPAPGLSVTGDGV
+844 LPQPGHGLSVTGDGV
-859 VMSSLRM
+859 VMTSLRM

-871 ELRVVALTPSA
+871 ELRVVALTPRD
-882 TEALIE
+882 TEAVIE
-888 GPFTRA
+888 GAFTQA
-894 RRADLRGR
+894 RHADLRGR
-902 PGESLPVT
+902 PGDEVPVSD
-910 GGVLRLPLKAW
+910 GVVRLPLKAW
-921 EIATIQIA
+921 EIATIQL
-929 NSE
+929 SG

>member
-1 MSTEIVVVPHTH
+1 MSAEIVVVPHTH

-53 LACVDDYLEVRPDN
+53 LACVDDYLEVRPEN

-93 CSGENIIRNLE
+93 CSGENIVRNLE
-104 IGMDRADKLGGAM
+104 LGMNRADKLGGAM

-149 VPSSVTTDAF
+149 VPSSVVTDAF

-166 TAIRTQYLPAGGYG
+166 TALRTQYLPAGGYG
-180 NGAYLFH
+180 NGAHLFEDPAH
-187 EGEGLAGRAATFVA
+187 LPERAAEFTER
-201 TMREWH
+201 MREWH
-207 GAEGPL
+207 GPEGAL

-223 PVSGLP
+223 PVRGLP
-229 EMVAEIGARMD
+229 GMVADIGARMD
-240 TLSGYIGIYSGE
+240 TLSGYIGAYSGDVE
-252 VDGLPQVVG
+252 GLPRVSG

-280 HLKQAMGRAE
+280 HVKQAMGRAE

-336 TTQQVAA
+336 TAQQVAA

-362 LAASVPS
+362 LSAAVPS

-374 VNPTPAVRSGV
+374 VNPTPATRRGV
-385 VVVDVAGTDP
+385 VLVDVAGRDP
-395 LADAT
+395 LVDPT
-400 GAAVPTQPLEYAP
+400 GARVPAQTLEYAP

-418 EEMDPAVALS
+418 AEMDPATALT
-428 FVHGTELYGQ
+428 FIHGTELYGQ
-438 HITSWSVADG
+438 HITGWSVDDG

-453 VAHETSVAYDVADI
+453 VARESATAFNVAQL
-467 RAALDG
+467 RGALDG
-473 VTRVRILAE
+473 VTRVRIVAE
-482 PRRTVAA
+482 ARRTVAA
-489 LVRVPPLGHTSVRP
+489 LVETPPLGRTSIRP
-503 VPRDQLY
+503 ASGAS
-510 PSAVADPAAV
+510 SAVSAP
-520 PSVVADSAA
+520 VV
-529 AAATGPAPAV
+529 G
-539 AGHDPSCWLSSDSG
+539 
-553 PLPVRGDEEVL
+553 VRAEERAL

-571 TIAADGTLT
+571 EVAADGTLALT
-580 LIGADGTTVTGA
+580 GADGITLTGA

-600 VGDTYNHAPPLAD
+600 VGDTYNYAPPAED
-613 RLVAEPE
+613 RIVSDPV
-620 SVETELVC
+620 SVELTPVC
-628 SGPLVAAVDVR
+628 SGPLVAAFDVR

-645 AGGEGV
+645 AAGQGIEGT
-651 DGSPELPA
+651 PEIPA
-659 AARTLRAEEVV
+659 AARTEATEDIVV
-670 VTTRVELRAG
+670 DTRVELRAG
-680 EPYVRLEVSFD
+680 EPYVRLHVSFD
-691 NRCDDHRVR
+691 NRCSDHRVR
-700 LHVPLPV
+700 LHVPLPTR
-707 EATQSYAEGQFAV
+707 AAASHAEGQFAV
-720 VTRGLTAE
+720 VTRGLSSE
-728 GGCGETPLPTF
+728 GGCGEEPLPTF
-739 PASSWV
+739 PASGWV

-757 TEYELADG
+757 TEYELVDDG
-765 DLALTLLR
+765 AELALTLLR
-773 SVGYLSRNRNALRPE
+773 SVGYLSRNLHVMRPE

-803 MRSVRLA
+803 LRSVSLA
-810 LMPYQESWEEV
+810 LMPYGESWAA
-821 VPHAETFRHDLLVVP
+821 VPPAAETFRHDLLAVP
-836 GQATPAAA
+836 GTGDPSLALPPAAS
-844 LPEPAPGLSVTGDGV
+844 GLSVTGDGV
-859 VMSSLRM
+859 VMTSLRV
-866 RDDRQ
+866 RDGRH
-871 ELRVVALTPSA
+871 ELRVVAYSETPTNAIISG
-882 TEALIE
+882 T
-888 GPFTRA
+888 FTQA
-894 RRADLRGR
+894 RHADLRGR
-902 PGESLPVT
+902 PGDPIPVSSGT
-910 GGVLRLPLKAW
+910 VHLPLRPW
-921 EIATIQIA
+921 EIATIQLG
-929 NSE
+929 N

>member
-1 MSTEIVVVPHTH
+1 MSAEIVVVPHTH

-37 DTMEREPDYH
+37 DTMEREPAYH

-53 LACVDDYLEVRPDN
+53 LACVDDYLEVRPEN

-93 CSGENIIRNLE
+93 CSGENIVRNLE
-104 IGMDRADKLGGAM
+104 LGMSRADKLGGAM

-135 LRRAGLLHACVYRG
+135 LRKAGLLHACVYRG

-166 TAIRTQYLPAGGYG
+166 TALRTQYLPAGGYG
-180 NGAYLFH
+180 NGAHLFSDSA
-187 EGEGLAGRAATFVA
+187 GLAERAAAFVT

-207 GAEGPL
+207 GPEGAL

-223 PVSGLP
+223 PVRGLP
-229 EMVAEIGARMD
+229 EMVAAIGARMD
-240 TLSGYIGIYSGE
+240 TLSGYIGKYSGE
-252 VDGLPQVVG
+252 VDGLPRVEG

-280 HLKQAMGRAE
+280 HVKQAMGRAE

-296 AEPLATLWGGDWPG
+296 AEPLATLWGAEWPG

-336 TTQQVAA
+336 TAQQVAA

-369 DGVLV
+369 DGVLL
-374 VNPTPAVRSGV
+374 VNPTPATRRGV

-395 LADAT
+395 LVDPS
-400 GAAVPTQPLEYAP
+400 GAPVPVQPLEYAP

-418 EEMDPAVALS
+418 EEMDAATALT

-438 HITSWSVADG
+438 HITAWSVEG
-448 TLTFT
+448 ETLTFT
-453 VAHETSVAYDVADI
+453 VARETSAVFDLDDL
-467 RAALDG
+467 RAATGG
-473 VTRVRILAE
+473 VRRVRILAE

-489 LVRVPPLGHTSVRP
+489 LVEVPPLGHTSIRP
-503 VPRDQLY
+503 VPREQVQV
-510 PSAVADPAAV
+510 SPA
-520 PSVVADSAA
+520 
-529 AAATGPAPAV
+529 GEGRPAPA
-539 AGHDPSCWLSSDSG
+539 
-553 PLPVRGDEEVL
+553 PVRGDEEVL

-571 TIAADGTLT
+571 TIAGDGTLT
-580 LIGADGTTVTGA
+580 LVGADGTTVTGA

-600 VGDTYNHAPPLAD
+600 VGDTYNHAPPAD
-613 RLVAEPE
+613 DLLVSEPS
-620 SVETELVC
+620 SVETELIC

-645 AGGEGV
+645 ASG
-651 DGSPELPA
+651 DGIDGAPELPA
-659 AARTLRAEEVV
+659 PSRAPRTEEIV

-680 EPYVRLEVSFD
+680 EPYARLRVEFD
-691 NRCDDHRVR
+691 NRCADHRVR
-700 LHVPLPV
+700 LHVPMPAP
-707 EATQSYAEGQFAV
+707 ATESHAEGQFAV
-720 VTRGLTAE
+720 VTRGLTSE

-757 TEYELADG
+757 TEYEVADG
-765 DLALTLLR
+765 ELALTLLR
-773 SVGYLSRNRNALRPE
+773 SVAYLSRNRNALRPE

-803 MRSVRLA
+803 IRSVSLA
-810 LMPYQESWEEV
+810 LMPYAESWQEV
-821 VPHAETFRHDLLVVP
+821 VPQAETFRHDLLVVP
-836 GQATPAAA
+836 GQGDRASA
-844 LPEPAPGLSVTGDGV
+844 LPDPASGLSVTGDGV
-859 VMSSLRM
+859 VMTSLRM

-871 ELRVVALTPSA
+871 ELRVVALTPAA
-882 TEALIE
+882 TEAVIE
-888 GPFTRA
+888 GAFTEA
-894 RRADLRGR
+894 RHADLRGR
-902 PGESLPVT
+902 PGDRLPVAD
-910 GGVLRLPLKAW
+910 GVLRLALKPW
-921 EIATIQIA
+921 EIATVQL
-929 NSE
+929 SG

>member
-1 MSTEIVVVPHTH
+1 MSEEIVVVPHTH

-37 DTMEREPDYH
+37 DTMEREPAYH

-53 LACVDDYLEVRPDN
+53 LACVDDYLEVRPEN

-93 CSGENIIRNLE
+93 CSGENIVRNLE
-104 IGMDRADKLGGAM
+104 LGMSRADKLGGAM

-135 LRRAGLLHACVYRG
+135 LRKAGLLHACVYRG

-166 TAIRTQYLPAGGYG
+166 TALRTQYLPAGGYG
-180 NGAYLFH
+180 NGAHLFSDSA
-187 EGEGLAGRAATFVA
+187 GLTERAAGFVK

-207 GAEGPL
+207 GPEGAL

-223 PVSGLP
+223 PVRGLP
-229 EMVAEIGARMD
+229 EMVAAIGGRMD
-240 TLSGYIGIYSGE
+240 TLSGYIGKYSGE
-252 VDGLPQVVG
+252 VDGLPRVEG

-280 HLKQAMGRAE
+280 HVKQAMGRAE

-296 AEPLATLWGGDWPG
+296 AEPLATLWGADWPG

-336 TTQQVAA
+336 TAQQVAA

-362 LAASVPS
+362 LAGSVPS
-369 DGVLV
+369 DGVLL
-374 VNPTPAVRSGV
+374 VNPTPAARRGV

-395 LADAT
+395 LVDPS
-400 GAAVPTQPLEYAP
+400 GAPLPVQPLEYAP

-418 EEMDPAVALS
+418 EEMDAATALT

-438 HITSWSVADG
+438 HITAWSVEG
-448 TLTFT
+448 ETLTFT
-453 VAHETSVAYDVADI
+453 VARETSAVFDLDDL
-467 RAALDG
+467 RAATGG
-473 VTRVRILAE
+473 VRRVRILAE

-489 LVRVPPLGHTSVRP
+489 LVEVPPLGHTSIRP
-503 VPRDQLY
+503 VPHEQVQG
-510 PSAVADPAAV
+510 SPAGQ
-520 PSVVADSAA
+520 SR
-529 AAATGPAPAV
+529 PAPT
-539 AGHDPSCWLSSDSG
+539 
-553 PLPVRGDEEVL
+553 PVRGDEQVL

-571 TIAADGTLT
+571 TIAGDGTLT
-580 LIGADGTTVTGA
+580 LVGADGTTVTGA

-600 VGDTYNHAPPLAD
+600 VGDTYNHAPPAD
-613 RLVAEPE
+613 DLIVSEPS

-645 AGGEGV
+645 ATG
-651 DGSPELPA
+651 DGIDGAPELPA
-659 AARTLRAEEVV
+659 PSRSLRTEEIV

-680 EPYVRLEVSFD
+680 EPYARLRVEFD
-691 NRCDDHRVR
+691 NRCADHRVR
-700 LHVPLPV
+700 LHVPLPTP
-707 EATQSYAEGQFAV
+707 ATESHAEGQFAV
-720 VTRGLTAE
+720 VTRGLTSE

-757 TEYELADG
+757 TEYEVADG
-765 DLALTLLR
+765 ELALTLLR
-773 SVGYLSRNRNALRPE
+773 SVAYLSRNRNALRPE

-803 MRSVRLA
+803 IRSVSLA
-810 LMPYQESWEEV
+810 LMPYAESWEEV
-821 VPHAETFRHDLLVVP
+821 VPQAETFRHDLLVVP
-836 GQATPAAA
+836 GQGDRA
-844 LPEPAPGLSVTGDGV
+844 LELPAPASGLSVTGDGV
-859 VMSSLRM
+859 VMTSLRM

-871 ELRVVALTPSA
+871 ELRVVALTPAA
-882 TEALIE
+882 TEAVIE
-888 GPFTRA
+888 GAFTQA
-894 RRADLRGR
+894 HHADLRGR
-902 PGESLPVT
+902 PGDRLPVED
-910 GGVLRLPLKAW
+910 GVLRLALKPW
-921 EIATIQIA
+921 EIATVQL
-929 NSE
+929 SG

>member
-1 MSTEIVVVPHTH
+1 MTTEIVVVPHTH

-37 DTMEREPDYH
+37 DTMEREPGYH

-53 LACVDDYLEVRPDN
+53 LACVDDYLEVRPEN

-72 ALVESGRLAV
+72 ALVEAGRLAI

-93 CSGENIIRNLE
+93 CSGENIVRNLE
-104 IGMDRADKLGGAM
+104 LGMDRADKLGGAM

-135 LRRAGLLHACVYRG
+135 LRKAGLLHACVYRG
-149 VPSSVTTDAF
+149 VPSAVVTDAF

-180 NGAYLFH
+180 NGAHLFH
-187 EGEGLAGRAATFVA
+187 DPAGLAERAAAFVA
-201 TMREWH
+201 TMRRWH
-207 GAEGPL
+207 GPEGPL

-223 PVSGLP
+223 PVRGLP
-229 EMVAEIGARMD
+229 EMVAAIGARMD
-240 TLSGYIGIYSGE
+240 TLSGYITANNGAYDGD
-252 VDGLPQVVG
+252 VDGLPRVTG

-280 HLKQAMGRAE
+280 HVKQAMGRAE

-296 AEPLATLWGGDWPG
+296 AEPLAALWGGEWPG

-324 GHDSVTGCGVDD
+324 GHDSVTGCGVDE
-336 TTQQVAA
+336 TAQQVAA

-362 LAASVPS
+362 LAAGVPS

-374 VNPTPAVRSGV
+374 VNPTPAARAGV
-385 VVVDVAGTDP
+385 VLLDVAGSDP
-395 LADAT
+395 LVDAA
-400 GAAVPTQPLEYAP
+400 GATVPLQPLEYAP

-418 EEMDPAVALS
+418 EEMDPATALT
-428 FVHGTELYGQ
+428 FIHGTELYGQ
-438 HITSWSVADG
+438 HITGWSAEDG
-448 TLTFT
+448 VLTFT
-453 VAHETSVAYDVADI
+453 VARESALAFDVADL
-467 RAALDG
+467 RDALDG

-489 LVRVPPLGHTSVRP
+489 LVQAPPLGHTSLRP
-503 VPRDQLY
+503 RPADQVFTASRTEGAVPAG
-510 PSAVADPAAV
+510 SHDPA
-520 PSVVADSAA
+520 
-529 AAATGPAPAV
+529 
-539 AGHDPSCWLSSDSG
+539 CWLASG
-553 PLPVRGDEEVL
+553 SAPLPVRCDGQTL

-580 LIGADGTTVTGA
+580 LFGADGTTVTGA

-600 VGDTYNHAPPLAD
+600 VGDTYNYAPPAEDL
-613 RLVAEPE
+613 LVTDPVQME
-620 SVETELVC
+620 SELVH

-639 RTYRWP
+639 RAYRWP
-645 AGGEGV
+645 AAGDGV
-651 DGSPELPA
+651 PDTPEVPA
-659 AARTLRAEEVV
+659 PRRASRTEEVV
-670 VTTRVELRAG
+670 VATRVELRAG
-680 EPYVRLEVSFD
+680 EPFVRLHVEFD
-691 NRCDDHRVR
+691 NRCADHRVR
-700 LHVPLPV
+700 LHVPLP
-707 EATQSYAEGQFAV
+707 EPATQSHAEGQFAV

-728 GGCGETPLPTF
+728 AGCGETPLPTF
-739 PASSWV
+739 PASGWV
-745 AAGGVAALLEHV
+745 AAGRVAALLEHV
-757 TEYELADG
+757 TEYELTGDG

-803 MRSVRLA
+803 LRTVRLA
-810 LMPYQESWEEV
+810 LMPCASWQDVPPAAEV
-821 VPHAETFRHDLLVVP
+821 FRHDLLTVAGTAEP
-836 GQATPAAA
+836 TRPLPAPAA
-844 LPEPAPGLSVTGDGV
+844 GLSVTGDGV
-859 VMSSLRM
+859 TMTSLRM
-866 RDDRQ
+866 RDDWH
-871 ELRVVALTPSA
+871 ELRVVALTPDP
-882 TEALIE
+882 TEAVITGDLAE
-888 GPFTRA
+888 A
-894 RRADLRGR
+894 RHADLRGR
-902 PGESLPVT
+902 PGDPVPVQDGT
-910 GGVLRLPLKAW
+910 VRLPLKPW
-921 EIATIQIA
+921 EIATIQFRKL
-929 NSE
+929 